1 MCVFGVVGVP
11 EGAPSP
17 GQWPRRNALPW
28 RGKKKRPCA
37 GRRALVASLA
47 PAGPWGVYP
56 GPGVIPLVG
65 TRARRRFWRR
75 RSMLRPVGGPAALS
89 GSGHVITVSRG
100 RRRPPPV
107 GSGGGGR
114 RGRDPAWNAAL
125 GLVNSVAVVHRR
137 VCWGGEETPTPDPTR
152 LRGEVP
158 TVGVGR
164 CAIFQRGLL
173 VVARP
178 RDQGPTGLWE
188 QRGAARR
195 AGLVARVFPRLS
207 RAIPGWMTSRGACI
221 DGVSIRFAIREKGTW
236 TDRDGTDMYMY
247 TLRERRGLS

>member
-1 MCVFGVVGVP
+1 MP
-11 EGAPSP
+11 RP
-17 GQWPRRNALPW
+17 G
-28 RGKKKRPCA
+28 
-37 GRRALVASLA
+37 
-47 PAGPWGVYP
+47 
-56 GPGVIPLVG
+56 
-65 TRARRRFWRR
+65 
-75 RSMLRPVGGPAALS
+75 GGPAALS

-114 RGRDPAWNAAL
+114 RGYGPAWNRGAGSGLPGGQRSPSRQL
-125 GLVNSVAVVHRR
+125 GRGGNTHARSDPLARR
-137 VCWGGEETPTPDPTR
+137 STHGG
-152 LRGEVP
+152 
-158 TVGVGR
+158 GR
-164 CAIFQRGLL
+164 PVRHFPKEGLL

-178 RDQGPTGLWE
+178 RDQGPTGSWE

-207 RAIPGWMTSRGACI
+207 RAIPSWMTPRGACI
-221 DGVSIRFAIREKGTW
+221 DGVSTRFAIREKGTW